1 MSVNA
6 TSNYLQDYIYYT
18 AGSIMFTT
26 ITALRIILLLPLCAF
41 VLYLGHQQWKQQ
53 RSFRTA
59 SHADIFTYHMAAMEL
74 IFVMGVF
81 LSFGGTCT
89 NQSVIAAVGSI
100 ASLIPYFGEI
110 LFHVLTCVAHYL
122 AVVHPIIYM
131 GLRTPR
137 GVRIRNITI
146 GCVWLLCFGLI
157 GADALLTPNNNYI
170 QELCLLVLSIITLS
184 FCSVS
189 VLCALIRPG
198 PEEGGKQKDQV
209 HQIKQRAFYTIATI
223 TCAVWLW
230 FAGHLISIAISMS
243 PLLSINVKYVLL
255 VSTAWF
261 NLPSC
266 LVLPLLYLYK
276 ERKLS
281 WVCFNNK

>member
-1 MSVNA
+1 MFYITVASLSVLLFNFSLLIFYSFFKFNFLLRPTRFTTEMSVNA

-18 AGSIMFTT
+18 AGTIMFTT
-26 ITALRIILLLPLCAF
+26 ITTLRIILLLPLCTF

-53 RSFRTA
+53 RSFTTA

-110 LFHVLTCVAHYL
+110 LFHVVTCVEHYL

-137 GVRIRNITI
+137 GVRIRNKYH
-146 GCVWLLCFGLI
+146 WLRL
-157 GADALLTPNNNYI
+157 A
-170 QELCLLVLSIITLS
+170 
-184 FCSVS
+184 S
-189 VLCALIRPG
+189 VLWTDRCL
-198 PEEGGKQKDQV
+198 
-209 HQIKQRAFYTIATI
+209 
-223 TCAVWLW
+223 C
-230 FAGHLISIAISMS
+230 
-243 PLLSINVKYVLL
+243 SIN
-255 VSTAWF
+255 
-261 NLPSC
+261 P
-266 LVLPLLYLYK
+266 
-276 ERKLS
+276 
-281 WVCFNNK
+281 

>member
-6 TSNYLQDYIYYT
+6 TSNYLQDGIYYT
-18 AGSIMFTT
+18 AADIMLTT
-26 ITALRIILLLPLCAF
+26 ITALRIILLLPLCTF

-53 RSFRTA
+53 RSAA
-59 SHADIFTYHMAAMEL
+59 SHADIFTYHVAAMEL
-74 IFVMGVF
+74 IFVMGAF
-81 LSFGGTCT
+81 LSIGGTCT

-100 ASLIPYFGEI
+100 ASLIAYFGEI
-110 LFHVLTCVAHYL
+110 LFHVLTCVEHYL

-137 GVRIRNITI
+137 GARIRNITI

-157 GADALLTPNNNYI
+157 GADALLAPNIYI
-170 QELCLLVLSIITLS
+170 QKLCLLVLSIITLS

-198 PEEGGKQKDQV
+198 PGEGGKQKDQA

-223 TCAVWLW
+223 SCAVWLW
-230 FAGHLISIAISMS
+230 FAGHLISIAVSMS
-243 PLLSINVKYVLL
+243 PLLSNNAKYVLL
-255 VSTAWF
+255 ASTGWF

-276 ERKLS
+276 ERKRS